1 MAENESASGT
11 GNDNELPQRNPFRSK
26 TWNLTAQM
34 QLLRDDPKK
43 ARRLKA
49 EAEVDG
55 EAAGPKVGRRKFY

>member
-1 MAENESASGT
+1 MSENLKE
-11 GNDNELPQRNPFRSK
+11 ELPQRNPFRSK

-49 EAEVDG
+49 EAEADG
-55 EAAGPKVGRRKFY
+55 EVAGPPAKRAVRPWG

>member
-1 MAENESASGT
+1 MAENE
-11 GNDNELPQRNPFRSK
+11 NDELPQRNPFRSK

-55 EAAGPKVGRRKFY
+55 EAAGPKPKKNRWC